1 MLLRSIS
8 MPQDKPRI
16 KVKVRWGGGY
26 IGKADKGTGQGICGR
41 RWRKGGRTISKE
53 NEKMEGDGEDRV
65 GGGKSIGSLAR

>member
-16 KVKVRWGGGY
+16 KVKVRWRGGGY

-41 RWRKGGRTISKE
+41 RWKKGGRTIGKRMSKWKGM
-53 NEKMEGDGEDRV
+53 EK
-65 GGGKSIGSLAR
+65 IG